1 MPRRLSPSVSP
12 VLPAGLGYHGPS
24 TSSQYHDENV
34 CRNSDTDNN
43 LLKLTDSQ
51 APSLLLVGSYIRRTT
66 SRILLKELVS
76 TLAPPSDASDN
87 KKLHRPSRTR
97 NRLSTFLTIS
107 SLFSCSYRRVSKV
120 SVPIGPV
127 GVGP

>member
-24 TSSQYHDENV
+24 TSSQYHDENF

-51 APSLLLVGSYIRRTT
+51 DTFAAT
-66 SRILLKELVS
+66 SRLVH
-76 TLAPPSDASDN
+76 PSHD
-87 KKLHRPSRTR
+87 
-97 NRLSTFLTIS
+97 I
-107 SLFSCSYRRVSKV
+107 
-120 SVPIGPV
+120 
-127 GVGP
+127 